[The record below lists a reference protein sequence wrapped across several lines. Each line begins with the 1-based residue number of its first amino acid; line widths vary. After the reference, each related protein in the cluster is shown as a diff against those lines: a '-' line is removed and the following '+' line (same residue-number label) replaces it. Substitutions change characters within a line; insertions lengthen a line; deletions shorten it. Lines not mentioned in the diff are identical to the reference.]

1 MDMAVPE
8 TRGWQARL
16 ELGFEARFDKTRL
29 KHRSQRGPLAVQ
41 RPFYPEQGVCHCYL
55 LHPPGGV
62 VGGDELE
69 IDVHVASGAQALI
82 TTPGAT
88 KFYRSAGLTALQT
101 QHLRVEAGA
110 TLEWLP
116 QENIYFPAAR
126 SRLRSRIEIAD
137 GGRFI
142 GWEMHCLGRPA
153 NGERFDEGRLDSR
166 AEIWLAGRRVLI
178 DQLQVNGDDLFC
190 AAAGLRG
197 HAMAASLYAAPADE
211 TALEAVQAI
220 IDERFA
226 ALPVGATLVDGL
238 LAVRML
244 GQNTEHLQATL
255 IPIWELLR
263 RRLLAL
269 EPCPPRIWAT

>member
-29 KHRSQRGPLAVQ
+29 KHRRQRGPLAVQ
-41 RPFYPEQGVCHCYL
+41 RPFYPEYGVCHCYL

-88 KFYRSAGLTALQT
+88 KFYRSAGLSALQT

-110 TLEWLP
+110 SLEWLP

-126 SRLRSRIEIAD
+126 SRLRSRVDIAE

-142 GWEMHCLGRPA
+142 GWELHCLGRPA
-153 NGERFDEGRLDSR
+153 NGERFDTGTLDSR
-166 AEIWLAGRRVLI
+166 AEFWLDGRRVLI
-178 DQLQVNGDDLFC
+178 DQLQVSGDDQFS
-190 AAAGLRG
+190 AAAGMRG
-197 HAMAASLYAAPADE
+197 HAMAASLCAAPAGQAELD
-211 TALEAVQAI
+211 AVQALI
-220 IDERFA
+220 EERFA
-226 ALPVGATLVDGL
+226 ALPVGATLVDGV

-244 GQNTEHLQATL
+244 GQNTECLQATL
-255 IPIWELLR
+255 IPVWELLR
-263 RRLLAL
+263 QRLLGLA
-269 EPCPPRIWAT
+269 PCPPRIWAT